1 MKKVFFAIAAM
12 AALMSCQKFEQ
23 NKVNVPELTSEKVQ
37 CTFNLAGDAATVETK
52 ATGLE
57 SDAAGIT
64 SEKAVNTLQVYAF
77 TSAGN
82 FVASQFVSEQSSIS
96 LSVNA
101 GTGYQFY
108 ALVNLADLTSSIT
121 SISDFDSVVANN
133 LDADNGS
140 ANFAMQGM
148 IDNQTVSADSKSFT
162 IEVARRAAKVV
173 LRKVTNSLPA
183 GSGSL
188 TIESIFIENVVATEG
203 LFSASVP
210 TGATWINKQGKAATM
225 SSRAWFCDV
234 LASPATVNNGGN
246 YSTAHTFYAAA
257 NDTAE
262 DTSDATWSARYTR
275 IVVKAK
281 IQGVDYYYPI
291 SFNTDALPALTPNSY
306 IDITNLTI
314 KHLGSDDPDK
324 PISSEDVTLTVTVK
338 DWSKVDKT
346 VEI

>member
-1 MKKVFFAIAAM
+1 MKKVFLAIACM
-12 AALMSCQKFEQ
+12 AALMSCQKFNQKAEL
-23 NKVNVPELTSEKVQ
+23 NVPELTSEKVQ

-52 ATGLE
+52 ATGRE

-64 SEKAVNTLQVYAF
+64 DEKAVNTLQVYAF
-77 TSAGN
+77 TAAGN
-82 FVASQFVSEQSSIS
+82 FVASGFVSGQSSLS

-148 IDNQTVSADSKSFT
+148 IDNQTVSSEAKSFT

-188 TIESIFIENVVATEG
+188 TIESIFLENVVATEG

-210 TGATWINKQGKAATM
+210 TGATWINKQGKSL

-234 LASPATVNNGGN
+234 LSSPQTVNNGGN

-262 DTSDATWSARYTR
+262 DSSEATWSARYTR